1 MTPELLI
8 ETLAAVLAFAFG
20 YFPWLK
26 DKFDN
31 VPTIWKPIL
40 NAGLLLV
47 VAMGL
52 VGLKCG
58 GFVDYFSCDQAGVVE
73 ALKVWFQ
80 ALLIN
85 QFVFA
90 VGVNLPKK
98 VSRQLQFGRK

>member
-40 NAGLLLV
+40 NA
-47 VAMGL
+47 A
-52 VGLKCG
+52 
-58 GFVDYFSCDQAGVVE
+58 
-73 ALKVWFQ
+73 
-80 ALLIN
+80 
-85 QFVFA
+85 
-90 VGVNLPKK
+90 
-98 VSRQLQFGRK
+98 